1 MNQQPKDGP
10 AIEIYYRMH
19 DTLMYEGGEIKIE
32 LQKFRVVK
40 RTPKGAWII
49 PHWEDSWWPDPN
61 PKKRFVLDGDGR
73 RYAYPTVEAEHK
85 SYLRRKEVQIS
96 RLEDQMLIAKV
107 ALGLAS
113 RPDFEPDKTY
123 MDESLCKF
131 VCY

>member
-1 MNQQPKDGP
+1 M
-10 AIEIYYRMH
+10 ELYYRMA
-19 DTLMYEGGEIKIE
+19 DRCMYEGSEIKIE

-49 PHWEDSWWPDPN
+49 PSWEPGWWHESN
-61 PKKRFVLDGDGR
+61 PKKRFVLDGEGR
-73 RYAYPTVEAEHK
+73 RYAYPTVEAAHK
-85 SYLRRKEVQIS
+85 SFLRRKVVQIS

-107 ALGLAS
+107 ALEIGS

-123 MDESLCKF
+123 VDESLSKF

>member
-1 MNQQPKDGP
+1 
-10 AIEIYYRMH
+10 
-19 DTLMYEGGEIKIE
+19 MYEGGEIKIE

-49 PHWEDSWWPDPN
+49 PSWEPGWWHDPK
-61 PKKRFVLDGDGR
+61 PRKRFVLDGDGR
-73 RYAYPTVEAEHK
+73 RYAYPTVDAAHK
-85 SYLRRKEVQIS
+85 SYLRRKVVQIS

-107 ALGLAS
+107 ALEIAS

-123 MDESLCKF
+123 VDESLSKF